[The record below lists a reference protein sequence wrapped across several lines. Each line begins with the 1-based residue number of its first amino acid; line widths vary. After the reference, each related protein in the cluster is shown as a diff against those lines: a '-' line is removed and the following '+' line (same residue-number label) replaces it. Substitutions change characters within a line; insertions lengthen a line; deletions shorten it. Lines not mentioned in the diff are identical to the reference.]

1 MKKITSQVKSIS
13 RVFAFAPKKILF
25 AFMLMVIIT
34 MTSFAQRAMEVK
46 LTGDGLIAN
55 PMTLVEYQN
64 QTARSHSK
72 GRPYAGPIQ
81 HRYHAV
87 LDQMPHRLSRLPRL
101 ICPRPLC
108 VQARAGYW

>member
-64 QTARSHSK
+64 QTALLQYAKDNHITYLIFYPQ
-72 GRPYAGPIQ
+72 GRREAD
-81 HRYHAV
+81 A
-87 LDQMPHRLSRLPRL
+87 LK
-101 ICPRPLC
+101 C
-108 VQARAGYW
+108 VQGLRDFCSL